1 MRVSYENVFRDA
13 DELADFLMLD
23 DAEQKQV
30 LACLAGT
37 GKDCGLSLTCELGR
51 SQDANEPVYA

>member
-1 MRVSYENVFRDA
+1 MNIDWTEIFASPD
-13 DELADFLMLD
+13 DLTDFLMLD

-30 LACLAGT
+30 LAYLAGT